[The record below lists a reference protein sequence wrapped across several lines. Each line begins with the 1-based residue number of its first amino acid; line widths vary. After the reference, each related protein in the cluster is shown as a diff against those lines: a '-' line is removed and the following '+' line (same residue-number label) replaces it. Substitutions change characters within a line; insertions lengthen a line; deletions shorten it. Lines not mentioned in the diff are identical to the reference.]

1 MTKEEKLARK
11 QQRKAEKVGLGK
23 LLLWNSSSCSVALST
38 LMLGY
43 ATFYC
48 TDVLQLAPALVGT
61 LFMVS
66 KIFDSFTDIV
76 AGFIVDRTQTRWG
89 KGRPYE
95 IFMLFLWLSTWLL
108 FSCPTSF
115 ATAAKCIWIFCM
127 YTFMNSIC
135 VTFLNANNVV
145 YMVRA
150 FENKEQQ
157 SKIVGYGSIFTMAG
171 AMVFNVLFPTAMA
184 KVGTDAVGWSRLV
197 GMIAIPL
204 TAIGMLRILTI
215 PEKFTPVSEKNGE
228 QTHLKDLLPLLK
240 ESRPV
245 LIICMVR
252 FVQNIATGLGVGTY
266 YWQYIIGN
274 LGMMGVASVT
284 TILVLP
290 LAFALPVLRKKF
302 GMAGMSV
309 IGILVGCIGY
319 LATFFA
325 GGNMVFFIVAA
336 LLVSAGAVP
345 LNMMFNMFIAD
356 VADYNEWKG
365 LKRMEGTMGS
375 LTGLAGKIG
384 SAFGG
389 FLMGVLMSAS
399 GYVGGA
405 DVQVDSAIMMI
416 RVLASV
422 APLAL
427 MLVVAAILRFYTV
440 DKQIHALDTT
450 RPTTLCPSVH
460 WLREYLDGT
469 PYLTTDEDEW
479 MRDDPERQKADW
491 MHYASIFRSAVNN
504 LPDNEKGQ
512 VYPET
517 YIRMD
522 EDATKNLY
530 PYLDIAGYNYYEDR
544 YEVLHKLHPERVLL
558 GTETRHTMLPD
569 TMKFAKTHPYLIGD
583 FVWTLQSHLGEINCC
598 DLHYEENE
606 EHKSYPWVTNHG
618 GVLDLTGQAEPSLHR
633 YEFIWGGFLDKP
645 VHALYLA
652 SQPPVHNGKP
662 PIATSYRWTDTV
674 DGWTYEGYEGKRTF
688 VDAYTDADS
697 VEIFINGKSAGKAQV
712 KDYFAKIPCIYEP
725 GELVGV
731 GYDADGHE
739 IYRTSVRTADAE
751 TVLTVKTDKNILR
764 AGGQDFCFAD
774 VYVTDKNG
782 TVKLLPDYDVKI
794 EVVGAAS
801 LQGYGSA
808 AYKNA
813 EHYDQHHHKSWQG
826 HLQAVLRS
834 TEKTGPVTV
843 TFTADG
849 CAPAILHLSAE

>member
-66 KIFDSFTDIV
+66 KIFDSFTDVV

-157 SKIVGYGSIFTMAG
+157 SKIVGY
-171 AMVFNVLFPTAMA
+171 
-184 KVGTDAVGWSRLV
+184 
-197 GMIAIPL
+197 
-204 TAIGMLRILTI
+204 
-215 PEKFTPVSEKNGE
+215 VSEKNGE

-440 DKQIHALDTT
+440 DKQMPQIKQDLEARAAATT
-450 RPTTLCPSVH
+450 
-460 WLREYLDGT
+460 E
-469 PYLTTDEDEW
+469 
-479 MRDDPERQKADW
+479 A
-491 MHYASIFRSAVNN
+491 A
-504 LPDNEKGQ
+504 
-512 VYPET
+512 
-517 YIRMD
+517 
-522 EDATKNLY
+522 
-530 PYLDIAGYNYYEDR
+530 
-544 YEVLHKLHPERVLL
+544 
-558 GTETRHTMLPD
+558 
-569 TMKFAKTHPYLIGD
+569 
-583 FVWTLQSHLGEINCC
+583 
-598 DLHYEENE
+598 
-606 EHKSYPWVTNHG
+606 
-618 GVLDLTGQAEPSLHR
+618 AE
-633 YEFIWGGFLDKP
+633 
-645 VHALYLA
+645 
-652 SQPPVHNGKP
+652 
-662 PIATSYRWTDTV
+662 
-674 DGWTYEGYEGKRTF
+674 
-688 VDAYTDADS
+688 
-697 VEIFINGKSAGKAQV
+697 
-712 KDYFAKIPCIYEP
+712 
-725 GELVGV
+725 
-731 GYDADGHE
+731 
-739 IYRTSVRTADAE
+739 
-751 TVLTVKTDKNILR
+751 
-764 AGGQDFCFAD
+764 
-774 VYVTDKNG
+774 
-782 TVKLLPDYDVKI
+782 
-794 EVVGAAS
+794 
-801 LQGYGSA
+801 
-808 AYKNA
+808 
-813 EHYDQHHHKSWQG
+813 
-826 HLQAVLRS
+826 
-834 TEKTGPVTV
+834 
-843 TFTADG
+843 
-849 CAPAILHLSAE
+849 

>member
-1 MTKEEKLARK
+1 
-11 QQRKAEKVGLGK
+11 
-23 LLLWNSSSCSVALST
+23 
-38 LMLGY
+38 
-43 ATFYC
+43 
-48 TDVLQLAPALVGT
+48 
-61 LFMVS
+61 
-66 KIFDSFTDIV
+66 
-76 AGFIVDRTQTRWG
+76 
-89 KGRPYE
+89 
-95 IFMLFLWLSTWLL
+95 
-108 FSCPTSF
+108 
-115 ATAAKCIWIFCM
+115 M

-290 LAFALPVLRKKF
+290 LAFALPGLRKKF

-440 DKQIHALDTT
+440 DKQLPQIKHYFCGQGIFSARFLEGNTSNV
-450 RPTTLCPSVH
+450 RCILSRSSV
-460 WLREYLDGT
+460 
-469 PYLTTDEDEW
+469 
-479 MRDDPERQKADW
+479 
-491 MHYASIFRSAVNN
+491 
-504 LPDNEKGQ
+504 
-512 VYPET
+512 
-517 YIRMD
+517 
-522 EDATKNLY
+522 
-530 PYLDIAGYNYYEDR
+530 AGYKREPHSSTWRLTDLSR
-544 YEVLHKLHPERVLL
+544 WCVLL
-558 GTETRHTMLPD
+558 VRRKQG
-569 TMKFAKTHPYLIGD
+569 KNG
-583 FVWTLQSHLGEINCC
+583 QSCGHLALGR
-598 DLHYEENE
+598 
-606 EHKSYPWVTNHG
+606 
-618 GVLDLTGQAEPSLHR
+618 SLLR
-633 YEFIWGGFLDKP
+633 
-645 VHALYLA
+645 
-652 SQPPVHNGKP
+652 
-662 PIATSYRWTDTV
+662 
-674 DGWTYEGYEGKRTF
+674 
-688 VDAYTDADS
+688 
-697 VEIFINGKSAGKAQV
+697 
-712 KDYFAKIPCIYEP
+712 
-725 GELVGV
+725 
-731 GYDADGHE
+731 
-739 IYRTSVRTADAE
+739 IYRFV
-751 TVLTVKTDKNILR
+751 
-764 AGGQDFCFAD
+764 
-774 VYVTDKNG
+774 
-782 TVKLLPDYDVKI
+782 
-794 EVVGAAS
+794 
-801 LQGYGSA
+801 
-808 AYKNA
+808 
-813 EHYDQHHHKSWQG
+813 
-826 HLQAVLRS
+826 
-834 TEKTGPVTV
+834 
-843 TFTADG
+843 
-849 CAPAILHLSAE
+849 